1 MFWLNKPITN
11 VGDIIMEMEFIPK
24 VVLCV
29 SLLCLGSAANAVVLN
44 FEGFSAGQIID
55 DEYSVA
61 PTPGVTISAVNLS
74 SGPNA
79 AIIFDTNSPTGGDSD
94 LGAPFN
100 SDNSLLSDNFLPGNV
115 LIIQETNDCNFI
127 TGFCDVPDDEG
138 SQRAGEFEFIFN
150 NAVTLE
156 TLDFFDIESGE
167 NSGHADSEI
176 HLYDASNSEIFIGS
190 FFVPNTNGDNKWNQ
204 LDFGSVVGVKRMV
217 IEMKGSGAIDN
228 LVFTAVPIPATVW
241 LFGSG
246 LLGLIGIAKKKTA

>member
-1 MFWLNKPITN
+1 
-11 VGDIIMEMEFIPK
+11 MEMKFIPK
-24 VVLCV
+24 VVLCA
-29 SLLCLGSAANAVVLN
+29 SLLCLGSAANAVVLD

-74 SGPNA
+74 SGPDA
-79 AIIFDTNSPTGGDSD
+79 AIIFDTNSPTGGDFD

-100 SDNSLLSDNFLPGNV
+100 SDNPLLPDNFSPGNV

-127 TGFCDVPDDEG
+127 TGFCSVPDDEG
-138 SQRAGEFEFIFN
+138 SQPAGTFEFIFN
-150 NAVTLE
+150 SVVILE
-156 TLDFFDIESGE
+156 TLDFFDIELNE
-167 NSGHADSEI
+167 NNNNPDSEI

-204 LDFGSVVGVKRMV
+204 RDFGSVAGVKRMV

-228 LVFTAVPIPATVW
+228 LVFSAVPIPAAIW

-246 LLGLIGIAKKKTA
+246 LLGLVGMARRKKTA